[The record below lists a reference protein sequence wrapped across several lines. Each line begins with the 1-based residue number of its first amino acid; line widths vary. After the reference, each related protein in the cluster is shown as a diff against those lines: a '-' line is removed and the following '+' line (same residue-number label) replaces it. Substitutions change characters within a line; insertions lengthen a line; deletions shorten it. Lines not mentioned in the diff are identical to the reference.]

1 MSRQTLL
8 FALLFLV
15 ALVAWQLGKVEL
27 VPESAVKIENY
38 QERRQN
44 RKLSAGFCRQR
55 SGDHPF

>member
-38 QERRQN
+38 QPDFVA
-44 RKLSAGFCRQR
+44 KD